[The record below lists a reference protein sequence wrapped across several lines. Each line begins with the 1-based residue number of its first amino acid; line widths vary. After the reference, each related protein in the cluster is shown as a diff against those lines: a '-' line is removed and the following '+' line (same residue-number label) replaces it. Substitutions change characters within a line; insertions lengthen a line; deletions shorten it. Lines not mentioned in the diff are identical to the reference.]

1 MMGAIIGDVVGSKYE
16 FRNIKTKEFSLLSNG
31 CTFTDDSVMTI
42 AVARAIL
49 TAMEQKTDF
58 SKELVKEMQSMGQ
71 KYPYAGYGG
80 MFSSWIKSEDP
91 KPYNS
96 FGNGSA
102 MRVSPCG
109 IMAVE
114 LEEALSLA
122 KVSAEVTHN
131 HPEGIKGA
139 QAVAGAIFLA
149 KTKKSKDEIKA
160 FIEDSYY
167 QLDFTLDNIRD
178 KYRFDVTCQGS
189 VPQAIVAFLESE
201 NFEDAIRNAIS
212 IGGDSDTIAAIAGSI
227 AWAFYVEEGI
237 CTPMNHPSC
246 LESVRQM
253 LPDEFNKTIDKFWA
267 ESVSRFDSYQRLGF
281 CSGIPH
287 KA

>member
-16 FRNIKTKEFSLLSNG
+16 FRNIKTKEFSLLSDG

-114 LEEALSLA
+114 LEEALSLE

-149 KTKKSKDEIKA
+149 KTKNSKDEIKA
-160 FIEDSYY
+160 VIEDRYY

-178 KYRFDVTCQGS
+178 
-189 VPQAIVAFLESE
+189 
-201 NFEDAIRNAIS
+201 
-212 IGGDSDTIAAIAGSI
+212 
-227 AWAFYVEEGI
+227 
-237 CTPMNHPSC
+237 
-246 LESVRQM
+246 
-253 LPDEFNKTIDKFWA
+253 
-267 ESVSRFDSYQRLGF
+267 
-281 CSGIPH
+281 
-287 KA
+287 

>member
-1 MMGAIIGDVVGSKYE
+1 
-16 FRNIKTKEFSLLSNG
+16 
-31 CTFTDDSVMTI
+31 MTI

-49 TAMEQKTDF
+49 TAMEQKIDF
-58 SKELVKEMQSMGQ
+58 GKQLIKKMQLLGR

-114 LEEALSLA
+114 LGEALSLA

-139 QAVAGAIFLA
+139 QAVAGAIFWQKL
-149 KTKKSKDEIKA
+149 KNQKMKSKLLLK
-160 FIEDSYY
+160 
-167 QLDFTLDNIRD
+167 
-178 KYRFDVTCQGS
+178 
-189 VPQAIVAFLESE
+189 IVIINL
-201 NFEDAIRNAIS
+201 IS
-212 IGGDSDTIAAIAGSI
+212 RLTI
-227 AWAFYVEEGI
+227 
-237 CTPMNHPSC
+237 
-246 LESVRQM
+246 
-253 LPDEFNKTIDKFWA
+253 
-267 ESVSRFDSYQRLGF
+267 
-281 CSGIPH
+281 
-287 KA
+287 